1 MSSSNS
7 RHALGIMKAPV
18 AAGSGSGQLAYDIV
32 PGQPEASILLY
43 RINSTEPAVMM
54 PELGRKMIHKEGV
67 ALIRS
72 WIASLE

>member
-1 MSSSNS
+1 LHRM
-7 RHALGIMKAPV
+7 
-18 AAGSGSGQLAYDIV
+18 
-32 PGQPEASILLY
+32 
-43 RINSTEPAVMM
+43 NSTEPAVMM